1 MASPSFG
8 RSSILSAGRPGFGS
22 CRSPP
27 NSGVTVM
34 AASSVDA
41 ARHRKPV
48 FIALVLLLLAG
59 LPVAAWFDLRHLS
72 ETLLR
77 RQASDL
83 NSLISGFRAYY
94 ASNVVGRVL
103 AAPGHTQV
111 VHNYADIPGAI
122 PIPATLSIELGHV
135 VSEQQHNIAYRFVS
149 DFPFKNRPPHEL
161 DDFERGALASLRQ
174 NPKQQLVD
182 VSWSLLTNRI
192 RYVVPIIM
200 GPTCVACHDS
210 HPESPKR
217 DWKVGDVRGI
227 QEVVIAQPLA
237 TNIFAFK
244 YLAQRSASPS
254 SPCRTARP
262 LSSTGST
269 GSSDRRTSS

>member
-1 MASPSFG
+1 MASPPFG

-94 ASNVVGRVL
+94 ASNVVGACSRR
-103 AAPGHTQV
+103 
-111 VHNYADIPGAI
+111 
-122 PIPATLSIELGHV
+122 PATPRSSTTMPTFPV
-135 VSEQQHNIAYRFVS
+135 RSRF
-149 DFPFKNRPPHEL
+149 PRP
-161 DDFERGALASLRQ
+161 
-174 NPKQQLVD
+174 
-182 VSWSLLTNRI
+182 
-192 RYVVPIIM
+192 
-200 GPTCVACHDS
+200 
-210 HPESPKR
+210 
-217 DWKVGDVRGI
+217 
-227 QEVVIAQPLA
+227 
-237 TNIFAFK
+237 
-244 YLAQRSASPS
+244 SPS
-254 SPCRTARP
+254 SSGMWSAS
-262 LSSTGST
+262 SSTTSPTASSRTFRSRTGRPMSWTISSAAPLPACGRTRSSSLST
-269 GSSDRRTSS
+269 SPGRS